1 MASPLSTIP
10 ASSLKP
16 ITVEDPADEKYRS
29 ALERITSAL
38 QARES
43 NNTQQ
48 MLLAISQ
55 GLLTPGPT
63 GHFGES
69 LGNAAGNLSKVMQSQ
84 EASGL
89 ENAKMRLQLAQAERE
104 MAQRTQG
111 VKAFNSLIG
120 GPRPTGG
127 EAAPAGAPVAGSSVG
142 TPTTQGVPTAEGAQ
156 PGAQPFR
163 RITMDDA
170 LRYAA
175 AYDPELKNL
184 GKVLVEAAKFESD
197 RFKIAMNGT
206 VFDTMAGKYVD
217 LPIPGQKA
225 EEYYIPEAFD
235 GKGGKLL
242 MTPNEYSSYRQAKEK
257 GRAREWIGIHM
268 KAESDDGKPST
279 ATGGPKTT
287 AQLEAEAAAAKEKA
301 TKTAAAETGRTQA
314 VIDAGQGATTR
325 ISHYKTMEG
334 FAKQPGVAK
343 LLGYFESP
351 DFLAQA
357 GTLLEEGRFGV
368 PEIRKILTNLGAP
381 QDVID
386 KLRVLDSLAAQT
398 SIDFAKSYGKGQGA
412 VSDFERKLYAS
423 LGPTIK
429 DPVEAFLMKSKLLT
443 AKAEYEK
450 ELSSALRKSKMDVD
464 DFLESPQYQKIV
476 DSYQNKVYTVAG
488 IKQPAATPTGPIT
501 SADVQARRDAAKQR
515 LGVK

>member
-1 MASPLSTIP
+1 MANPLSSIP

-16 ITVEDPADEKYRS
+16 VTGEDPADEKYRS
-29 ALERITSAL
+29 ALEKITSAL
-38 QARES
+38 EAREA

-48 MLLAISQ
+48 ILLGIAQ
-55 GLLTPGPT
+55 GMLTPGPT
-63 GHFGES
+63 GSFGES
-69 LGNAAGNLSKVMQSQ
+69 VGQAAGNVNKLMQAQ
-84 EASGL
+84 EGAGI

-104 MAQRTQG
+104 MAQRNKAASAFQNIVSGQRPGQQPG
-111 VKAFNSLIG
+111 VPAG
-120 GPRPTGG
+120 APG
-127 EAAPAGAPVAGSSVG
+127 APAGASAAPSA
-142 TPTTQGVPTAEGAQ
+142 
-156 PGAQPFR
+156 PGGEKTVR
-163 RITMDDA
+163 TISMDDA
-170 LRYAA
+170 LRFAA
-175 AYDPELKNL
+175 AYPEQKELANM
-184 GKVLVEAAKFESD
+184 LVNAAKFGSD

-206 VFDTMAGKYVD
+206 VFDTQEGKYID

-225 EEYYIPEAFD
+225 EEYYIPEAF
-235 GKGGKLL
+235 GGNGGKLL

-301 TKTAAAETGRTQA
+301 TKTAAAETDRTQQA
-314 VIDAGQGATTR
+314 IEAGRGATTR
-325 ISHYKTMEG
+325 ITHYKTMEG
-334 FAKQPGVAK
+334 FAKQPGVAE
-343 LLGYFESP
+343 LLGYFEKP

-357 GTLLEEGRFGV
+357 GSLLEEGRFGV

-381 QDVID
+381 QNVID

-443 AKAEYEK
+443 AKAEYERDMAA
-450 ELSSALRKSKMDVD
+450 ALRKSKMDVD
-464 DFLESPQYQKIV
+464 DFMDTPQYQKIV
-476 DSYQNKVYTVAG
+476 EAYQNKAYTVAG
-488 IKQPAATPTGPIT
+488 VKQPAATPTGPIT
-501 SADVQARRDAAKQR
+501 GVDVKSRRDAAKASV
-515 LGVK
+515 GVK

>member
-1 MASPLSTIP
+1 MAGALSAIP
-10 ASSLKP
+10 AGSLKP
-16 ITVEDPADEKYRS
+16 VTGVEDADEKYRS
-29 ALERITSAL
+29 ALEKITSAL
-38 QARES
+38 EAREG

-48 MLLAISQ
+48 ILLGIAQ
-55 GLLTPGPT
+55 GMLTPGPT
-63 GHFGES
+63 GSFGES
-69 LGNAAGNLSKVMQSQ
+69 VGQAAGNVGKLMQAQ
-84 EASGL
+84 EGAGL

-104 MAQRTQG
+104 MAQRN
-111 VKAFNSLIG
+111 KAASAFQSIISG
-120 GPRPTGG
+120 QQPGIS
-127 EAAPAGAPVAGSSVG
+127 AGAP
-142 TPTTQGVPTAEGAQ
+142 GVPGASAAQ
-156 PGAQPFR
+156 GAPGSQAAR
-163 RITMDDA
+163 TITMDDA
-170 LRYAA
+170 LRFAA
-175 AYDPELKNL
+175 AYPEQKDFANM
-184 GKVLVEAAKFESD
+184 LVNAAKFGSD

-206 VFDTMAGKYVD
+206 VFDTQEGKYID

-225 EEYYIPEAFD
+225 EEYYIPESFG

-257 GRAREWIGIHM
+257 GKAREWIDIHM
-268 KAESDDGKPST
+268 TAESDK
-279 ATGGPKTT
+279 ATPAGAATGPKTT
-287 AQLEAEAAAAKEKA
+287 AEMEAEAAGAKEKA

-501 SADVQARRDAAKQR
+501 GADVQARRDAAKQR